1 MKRVLLDTNV
11 LIDFLREPEAY
22 RDALGEYE
30 RIVLTPTVV
39 GEFRAGISDTLL
51 GRANLLALEEFM
63 ATPAVEEV
71 PLTSETGACYARI
84 FRALKASGTPIPTN
98 DIWIAAAAIQHA
110 CPLFTNDTHFSL
122 VPSLAL
128 A

>member
-1 MKRVLLDTNV
+1 MRRVLLDTNV
-11 LIDFLREPEAY
+11 LIDFLRKPEAFV
-22 RDALGEYE
+22 DTLGAYE

-39 GEFRAGISDTLL
+39 GEFRAGISDTRL

-63 ATPAVEEV
+63 DNPAVEEL

-84 FRALKASGTPIPTN
+84 YRALRAAGTPIPTN
-98 DIWIAAAAIQHA
+98 DIWLAAAALQHA
-110 CPLFTNDTHFSL
+110 CPLLTKDSHFSL
-122 VPSLAL
+122 VPSLSL

>member
-1 MKRVLLDTNV
+1 MRRILLDTNV
-11 LIDFLREPEAY
+11 LIDFLRDPDAFVDKLGAY
-22 RDALGEYE
+22 D
-30 RIVLTPTVV
+30 RIVLIPTVV
-39 GEFRAGISDTLL
+39 GEFRAGISDTRL

-63 ATPAVEEV
+63 ENPAVEKL
-71 PLTSETGACYARI
+71 PLDSETGTTYARI

-110 CPLFTNDTHFSL
+110 CPLLTKDSHFFL
-122 VPSLAL
+122 VPSLSL

>member
-1 MKRVLLDTNV
+1 MRRVLLDTNV
-11 LIDFLREPEAY
+11 LIDLLRTPDAFVEVLGAY
-22 RDALGEYE
+22 D
-30 RIVLTPTVV
+30 RIVLTPTIV
-39 GEFRAGISDTLL
+39 GEFRAGISDTRL

-63 ATPAVEEV
+63 ATPDVEEV

-84 FRALKASGTPIPTN
+84 FRALKAAGTPIPTN

-110 CPLFTNDTHFSL
+110 CPLLTSDAHFSL

>member
-1 MKRVLLDTNV
+1 MRRVLLDTNV
-11 LIDFLREPEAY
+11 LIDFLREPEAFV
-22 RDALGEYE
+22 DTLGAYD

-39 GEFRAGISDTLL
+39 GEFRAGISDTRV
-51 GRANLLALEEFM
+51 GRTNLLALEEFM

-71 PLTSETGACYARI
+71 PLTSDTGAYYARI
-84 FRALKASGTPIPTN
+84 FRTLKASGTPIPTN

-110 CPLFTNDTHFSL
+110 CPLLTKDSHFSL